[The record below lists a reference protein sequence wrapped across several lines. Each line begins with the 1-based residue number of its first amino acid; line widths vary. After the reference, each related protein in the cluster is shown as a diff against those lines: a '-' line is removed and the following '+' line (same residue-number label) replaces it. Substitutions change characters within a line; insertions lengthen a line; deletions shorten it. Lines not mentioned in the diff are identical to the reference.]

1 MQKHP
6 DAVELL
12 AALAAFLERDV
23 EPAVAADRALRFRV
37 LIARSLLGS
46 VSAELRAAPELRA
59 AEREHLIA
67 LLDAAPDATLAQL
80 DSELARRIRAGD
92 VDEDAVRAHLMD
104 TLRAWLEAVDPGF
117 DLRLDL

>member
-1 MQKHP
+1 MQQHP
-6 DAVELL
+6 DAAELL
-12 AALAAFLERDV
+12 DALAAFLDRDV

-37 LIARSLLGS
+37 LIGRSLLGS

-67 LLDAAPDATLAQL
+67 LLDAAPDAALAEL
-80 DSELARRIRAGD
+80 DAELARRIRAGD
-92 VDEDAVRAHLMD
+92 VDHHAVRAHLMD